1 MEIKQYSKDLFSTAE
16 IDTVPHSL
24 DVYRQNVKEIPL
36 EWSICESDCILES
49 LHKLKKILA
58 EFKGLLLQFYKLLKV
73 ILPKQYETQGL
84 QKKKKLMT

>member
-36 EWSICESDCILES
+36 EWSIFESDCILES

-58 EFKGLLLQFYKLLKV
+58 EFKGLLLQFK
-73 ILPKQYETQGL
+73 
-84 QKKKKLMT
+84 